1 MKFAAFTQD
10 NWNSS
15 NLEMQKLLQLE
26 TLKKGSLGGAGLQRK
41 SSKENSSAKS
51 GPSGTGGHG
60 GMINNLVFTNNSLA
74 MDSDDSLIMMS
85 HK

>member
-26 TLKKGSLGGAGLQRK
+26 TLKKGSLGGAGL
-41 SSKENSSAKS
+41 
-51 GPSGTGGHG
+51 
-60 GMINNLVFTNNSLA
+60 
-74 MDSDDSLIMMS
+74 
-85 HK
+85 